1 MPDLKELQPMPES
14 SNSPT
19 AVSATAPARRRPQ
32 DSSNFR
38 HDLRNALAPAL
49 LCADIL
55 STHSDEAV
63 QQNAQTI
70 IDALENA
77 LKLLKNSTSSR

>member
-1 MPDLKELQPMPES
+1 MTES
-14 SNSPT
+14 SNRSPSAA
-19 AVSATAPARRRPQ
+19 AVPAPERPQ
-32 DSSNFR
+32 DCGTFR

-55 STHSDEAV
+55 GSHKDKAV
-63 QQNAQTI
+63 QRNAQTI

>member
-1 MPDLKELQPMPES
+1 MTES
-14 SNSPT
+14 SNTPLSGT
-19 AVSATAPARRRPQ
+19 AFQDVAT
-32 DSSNFR
+32 FR

-55 STHSDEAV
+55 SSHQDGTV

-70 IDALENA
+70 IEALEKA

>member
-1 MPDLKELQPMPES
+1 MPDLQELDPMPES
-14 SNSPT
+14 SNH
-19 AVSATAPARRRPQ
+19 SASSTPSQ
-32 DSSNFR
+32 DAATFR

-55 STHSDEAV
+55 GTHRDKAV

-77 LKLLKNSTSSR
+77 LKLLKNVTISR

>member
-1 MPDLKELQPMPES
+1 MPES
-14 SNSPT
+14 SNH
-19 AVSATAPARRRPQ
+19 SASSTLSQ
-32 DSSNFR
+32 DAATFR

-55 STHSDEAV
+55 GTHRDKAV

-77 LKLLKNSTSSR
+77 LKLLKNVTISR

>member
-1 MPDLKELQPMPES
+1 MPES
-14 SNSPT
+14 STTP
-19 AVSATAPARRRPQ
+19 VSRKTSQDAAT
-32 DSSNFR
+32 FR

-55 STHSDEAV
+55 ASHKDKTV
-63 QQNAQTI
+63 QQNAGTI

-77 LKLLKNSTSSR
+77 LKLLKKSSSSR

>member
-1 MPDLKELQPMPES
+1 MPELQELEPMTES
-14 SNSPT
+14 SNHPLSGT
-19 AVSATAPARRRPQ
+19 ALQDAAT
-32 DSSNFR
+32 FR

-55 STHSDEAV
+55 SSHKDEAV

-70 IDALENA
+70 IEALEKA
-77 LKLLKNSTSSR
+77 LKLLKNSTFSR